1 MIFIS
6 SIRAR
11 VTLYIVAAL
20 AIIIGLAVSGEL
32 VLKSVGFKTQEID
45 QKWLGGMAIL
55 AEMGDRVAEY
65 RIAEGD
71 RVLASEPKARAE
83 ADLRAD
89 EHRRVILR
97 LQNEYITLLGKDARI
112 LDLMSFRNAWS
123 QYYTQHDAWV
133 KSGKDGASA
142 GADLYGSTL
151 QLFYKGTDA
160 AVDRLIAGNLSA
172 AHAQVRAIQ
181 QLTRASI
188 NIGIAVSAGAA
199 LLAVWLMVR
208 IALRLPGPWKLS
220 PMRSRS
226 WPTGAVKS
234 DFPS

>member
-1 MIFIS
+1 MNT
-6 SIRAR
+6 A
-11 VTLYIVAAL
+11 
-20 AIIIGLAVSGEL
+20 
-32 VLKSVGFKTQEID
+32 
-45 QKWLGGMAIL
+45 
-55 AEMGDRVAEY
+55 
-65 RIAEGD
+65 
-71 RVLASEPKARAE
+71 
-83 ADLRAD
+83 
-89 EHRRVILR
+89 
-97 LQNEYITLLGKDARI
+97 LLGKDARI

-208 IALRLPGPWKLS
+208 IRTQITRPLEAITHALSKLADGSREIRLPELDRDDEIGTMAKAFEVIRASALALEQAHKAT
-220 PMRSRS
+220 RVAQEKR
-226 WPTGAVKS
+226 
-234 DFPS
+234 